1 MTKDKHQPDYFL
13 LVLMGLILIIGLV
26 FLNSASSVMGYK
38 MFKNSFY
45 YLWHQLLVGVLPGIL
60 LFILLYNLNLETIKK
75 LSNITFL
82 AGLALL
88 VVVLLP
94 SIGIKHGEAQ
104 RWINL
109 GIFSFQPV
117 EIFKLCLIIFLA
129 NFFSRREREM
139 NNFWQTILPFLLIVV
154 VSVVPIIFQKNF
166 SAIIIVFA
174 IALAIFW
181 VVGGGWTTIT
191 GIFSLGLVSVILLI
205 IQEPYRLKR
214 IASFFSPNTDVQGVS
229 YHVQQALIGVGSGG
243 LFGLGPGYSR
253 QKFFYLPES
262 FGDSIFAIIAEEM
275 GFIFTSL
282 IIVLFFLLIWRTLK
296 VAKNTGE
303 PFSRLLAVGIAVWL
317 GLQTIINMG
326 GMLGILP
333 ITGVPLPLVS
343 YGGSAMLAN
352 LAALG
357 LLVNISKGTNLD

>member
-13 LVLMGLILIIGLV
+13 LVLIGLILIIGLV

-60 LFILLYNLNLETIKK
+60 LFILLYNLKLETIKK
-75 LSNITFL
+75 LSNIAL
-82 AGLALL
+82 LIGLALL
-88 VVVLLP
+88 LAVFLP
-94 SIGIKHGEAQ
+94 GIGIKYGEAQ

-139 NNFWQTILPFLLIVV
+139 NNFYQTILPFLLIAVI
-154 VSVVPIIFQKNF
+154 SVVPIIFQKNF
-166 SAIIIVFA
+166 SAVVIVFA

-181 VVGGGWTTIT
+181 VAGGGWITIA
-191 GIFSLGLVSVILLI
+191 GIFSLGLIGIIFLI
-205 IQEPYRLKR
+205 IKEPYRLNR
-214 IASFFSPNTDVQGVS
+214 IISFLNPSVDTQGLS
-229 YHVQQALIGVGSGG
+229 YHVQQALIGIGSGG
-243 LFGLGPGYSR
+243 ILGLGPGYSR
-253 QKFFYLPES
+253 QKFFFLPES

-282 IIVLFFLLIWRTLK
+282 IIILFFLLIWRALK

-333 ITGVPLPLVS
+333 ITGIPLPLVS